1 MENKALRIDKY
12 LWAVRL
18 FKTRSQAAEAC
29 KKGRVLINGIPVKP
43 SREINVD
50 DVFEIRRSPVMYKYR
65 VKELL
70 SNRVGAKLVAN
81 YLENITPEEE
91 LFKLEIER
99 NMPYFKRDKGSGRP
113 TKKDRRDIDRLT
125 SL

>member
-1 MENKALRIDKY
+1 MENKAVRIDKY

-29 KKGRVLINGIPVKP
+29 KKGRVLINEMPVKP

-50 DVFEIRRSPVMYKYR
+50 DIFQIRRSPVLYKYR

-70 SNRVGAKLVAN
+70 TNRVGAKLVAN
-81 YLENITPEEE
+81 YLENITPDEE
-91 LFKLEIER
+91 LFKLEVER
-99 NMPYFKRDKGSGRP
+99 NMPYFKRDRGAGRP
-113 TKKDRRDIDRLT
+113 TKKDRRDIDRLS